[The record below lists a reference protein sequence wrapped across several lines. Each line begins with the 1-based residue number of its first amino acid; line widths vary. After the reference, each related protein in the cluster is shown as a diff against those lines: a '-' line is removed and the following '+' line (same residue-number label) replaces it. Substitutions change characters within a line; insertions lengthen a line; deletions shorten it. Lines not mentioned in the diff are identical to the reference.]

1 VLIGLVS
8 YSLAAWVRVPP
19 LVIVVSAIVPL
30 LPGLS
35 IYRGLSLMAAGGNGI
50 LSLVGAA
57 AIAIALASGVI
68 LGEYA
73 AQPLQR
79 EARRLEARLAGPR
92 LVGPLRART
101 VKKRRSP
108 TAG

>member
-1 VLIGLVS
+1 MS

-73 AQPLQR
+73 AQPLHR
-79 EARRLEARLAGPR
+79 EARRLEHRLSGPR
-92 LVGPLRART
+92 LVGPLRARS
-101 VKKRRSP
+101 VKKRKP
-108 TAG
+108 QPVG